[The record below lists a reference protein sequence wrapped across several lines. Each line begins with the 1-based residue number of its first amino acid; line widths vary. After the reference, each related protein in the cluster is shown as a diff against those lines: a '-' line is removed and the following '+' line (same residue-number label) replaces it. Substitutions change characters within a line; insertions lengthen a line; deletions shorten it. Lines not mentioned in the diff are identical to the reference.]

1 MYIFVCEILFILNL
15 VSNKDIEKFDDVSLS
30 LTMHPVRRRKKRPN
44 YGVRMVEVNRGKNG
58 FGFTISGQQPC
69 ILSCIV
75 PGSPADQ
82 AGLRAGDYL
91 VAVSNHNVSK
101 LLHDDV
107 VQLIGGC
114 QSALR
119 LQIAENYYSDS
130 SDEEFKNELGR
141 QRPKYPHKSRPALT
155 PINVNKMK
163 KDNNDY
169 GVQFAHVSKPCIHN
183 NCSTYNKEEITSYNF
198 QVVVKYLGTI
208 EMPCIPAGSRL
219 QVSNLFKHFNNK
231 TIKTIAVV
239 SGRLFQNFFI
249 LYHNSCGDI
258 EQY

>member
-1 MYIFVCEILFILNL
+1 
-15 VSNKDIEKFDDVSLS
+15 
-30 LTMHPVRRRKKRPN
+30 MHPVRRRKKRPN

-91 VAVSNHNVSK
+91 VAVNNHNVSK

-130 SDEEFKNELGR
+130 SDEEFKNDLGR
-141 QRPKYPHKSRPALT
+141 QRPKYPHKSRPVLT

-163 KDNNDY
+163 KDNEDY
-169 GVQFAHVSKPCIHN
+169 GIEFANTSKPYVRN
-183 NCSTYNKEEITSYNF
+183 NNSLTYNKEVKSYIF
-198 QVVVKYLGTI
+198 QIIVRYLGSI

-219 QVSNLFKHFNNK
+219 QVSNFTIFLFNYILLNYVC
-231 TIKTIAVV
+231 IKYINCYIKLVNV
-239 SGRLFQNFFI
+239 LMNIILSGFI
-249 LYHNSCGDI
+249 I
-258 EQY
+258 R

>member
-1 MYIFVCEILFILNL
+1 MIANNDVEI
-15 VSNKDIEKFDDVSLS
+15 FDDVSL
-30 LTMHPVRRRKKRPN
+30 LFAMHPVRRRKKRPN

-155 PINVNKMK
+155 PINVNKMR
-163 KDNNDY
+163 NVNEDY
-169 GVQFAHVSKPCIHN
+169 GIEFAHAPKPCIRNN
-183 NCSTYNKEEITSYNF
+183 NCSTFDKIEVTNYNF
-198 QVVVKYLGTI
+198 QIVVRYLGSI

-219 QVSNLFKHFNNK
+219 QVSNLIFSSFG
-231 TIKTIAVV
+231 
-239 SGRLFQNFFI
+239 S
-249 LYHNSCGDI
+249 
-258 EQY
+258 

>member
-1 MYIFVCEILFILNL
+1 
-15 VSNKDIEKFDDVSLS
+15 
-30 LTMHPVRRRKKRPN
+30 MHPVRRRKKRPN

-91 VAVSNHNVSK
+91 VAVSNHNVGK

-141 QRPKYPHKSRPALT
+141 QRPKYPHKSRLALT
-155 PINVNKMK
+155 PINVNKMR
-163 KDNNDY
+163 KDNDDY
-169 GVQFAHVSKPCIHN
+169 GIEFANESKPFIRNN
-183 NCSTYNKEEITSYNF
+183 NCSAYDKEVKNYNF
-198 QVVVKYLGTI
+198 QIVVRYLGSI
-208 EMPCIPAGSRL
+208 EMPCIPTGSRL
-219 QVSNLFKHFNNK
+219 QVSNFKITDYFYLN
-231 TIKTIAVV
+231 VY
-239 SGRLFQNFFI
+239 F
-249 LYHNSCGDI
+249 
-258 EQY
+258 

>member
-1 MYIFVCEILFILNL
+1 
-15 VSNKDIEKFDDVSLS
+15 
-30 LTMHPVRRRKKRPN
+30 MHPVRRRKKRPN

-75 PGSPADQ
+75 PGSPADL

-91 VAVSNHNVSK
+91 VAVSNQNVSK

-130 SDEEFKNELGR
+130 SDEEFKNELGK

-155 PINVNKMK
+155 PININKMRND
-163 KDNNDY
+163 DNT
-169 GVQFAHVSKPCIHN
+169 GIESKPCIRSIN
-183 NCSTYNKEEITSYNF
+183 NCSAYKEEITSYNF
-198 QVVVKYLGTI
+198 QIVVRYLGSI

-219 QVSNLFKHFNNK
+219 QVSYFSYIYILIKFQIIIKILLNKFLSTYLYYIYLNL
-231 TIKTIAVV
+231 
-239 SGRLFQNFFI
+239 
-249 LYHNSCGDI
+249 
-258 EQY
+258 

>member
-1 MYIFVCEILFILNL
+1 
-15 VSNKDIEKFDDVSLS
+15 
-30 LTMHPVRRRKKRPN
+30 MHPVRRRKKRPN

-107 VQLIGGC
+107 VELIGGC
-114 QSALR
+114 QSSLR

-130 SDEEFKNELGR
+130 SDEEFKNELGK
-141 QRPKYPHKSRPALT
+141 QRPKYPHKSRSALT
-155 PINVNKMK
+155 PISVNKMR
-163 KDNNDY
+163 NSGENY
-169 GVQFAHVSKPCIHN
+169 QMNLAHASKLCIQNN
-183 NCSTYNKEEITSYNF
+183 NCSTVEKEEATSYNF
-198 QVVVKYLGTI
+198 QIVVRYLGSI
-208 EMPCIPAGSRL
+208 EMPCIPSGSRL
-219 QVSNLFKHFNNK
+219 QVSFH
-231 TIKTIAVV
+231 I
-239 SGRLFQNFFI
+239 
-249 LYHNSCGDI
+249 Y
-258 EQY
+258 